1 MNTRYA
7 VISAAL
13 AISLIA
19 NPARAQSQTVG
30 VAYADLDLN
39 TPAGQA
45 ALDRRIQTA
54 AESVCGFNEVRTGT
68 RLPSSSARDCLREAL
83 ASTRQQVAAQI
94 SRETRKRG

>member
-7 VISAAL
+7 ILSAAL

-19 NPARAQSQTVG
+19 SPTLAQSQMVG

-45 ALDRRIQTA
+45 ALDRRIEA
-54 AESVCGFNEVRTGT
+54 AAKSVCGFNEVRTAT
-68 RLPSSSARDCLREAL
+68 RLPSSSSRDCLREAL
-83 ASTRQQVAAQI
+83 ASTREQVAAQI
-94 SRETRKRG
+94 SRETHKRG